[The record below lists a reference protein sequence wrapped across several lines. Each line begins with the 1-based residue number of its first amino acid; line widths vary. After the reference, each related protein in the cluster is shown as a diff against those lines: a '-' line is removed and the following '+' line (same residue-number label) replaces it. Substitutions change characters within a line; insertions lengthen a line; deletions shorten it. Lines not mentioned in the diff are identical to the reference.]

1 MKINS
6 EELDSTNNSN
16 HNSSNNNDSSNSDVK
31 NKELQNTLLDNEQS
45 LNDSFIDAQE
55 DDPIGEPEKAKSD
68 KEMPLED
75 TSTTADTTTSTT
87 ADTTT
92 STTADTYTPN
102 EDNNEDNNNDN
113 RNESGSYA
121 TSTDSDDSSDSL
133 EDPNNLEKMILSTGI
148 RVGTPIKTK
157 FMSSFITRANPE
169 GLYILDIS
177 KTLARIDVA
186 AKFIGRTNI
195 ANVAVTS
202 AREYG
207 KTPIEKFCELTGAR
221 GIFGRFMPGTFTNP
235 SLPKYLE
242 PEIVIVTDPQADE
255 QAVLEATRAGV
266 PVIALSNSDNIT
278 SKVDLVIPSNNRGRK
293 ALATVYWLL
302 TKEVLKKQGKI
313 KSDSEMPMTIDEFE
327 AKLVEELI

>member
-1 MKINS
+1 MNMNS
-6 EELDSTNNSN
+6 EESDSTNNSN
-16 HNSSNNNDSSNSDVK
+16 LNSNNNSNLESETKNQELHNISPEKDQSVNKDHVDTKANQVLESEETGSDDERELEDLKETSSINAP
-31 NKELQNTLLDNEQS
+31 QTDNEDRTDDIS
-45 LNDSFIDAQE
+45 NDG
-55 DDPIGEPEKAKSD
+55 DD
-68 KEMPLED
+68 D
-75 TSTTADTTTSTT
+75 TRSYTTSTD
-87 ADTTT
+87 A
-92 STTADTYTPN
+92 
-102 EDNNEDNNNDN
+102 E
-113 RNESGSYA
+113 
-121 TSTDSDDSSDSL
+121 DSSDAL

-157 FMSSFITRANPE
+157 YMSSFITRANPE

-302 TKEVLKKQGKI
+302 TKEVLKKQGRI
-313 KSDSEMPMTIDEFE
+313 KSDSEMPMTIDDFE

>member
-1 MKINS
+1 MNMNTD
-6 EELDSTNNSN
+6 ELDSLNNS
-16 HNSSNNNDSSNSDVK
+16 
-31 NKELQNTLLDNEQS
+31 DNEQ
-45 LNDSFIDAQE
+45 LDKTVNDATTKTEEE
-55 DDPIGEPEKAKSD
+55 DSNNTNSIAEESP
-68 KEMPLED
+68 
-75 TSTTADTTTSTT
+75 
-87 ADTTT
+87 
-92 STTADTYTPN
+92 
-102 EDNNEDNNNDN
+102 EDNGNSEQTEQTSIGDEDSN
-113 RNESGSYA
+113 S
-121 TSTDSDDSSDSL
+121 SSDMVEQSESL

-157 FMSSFITRANPE
+157 FMTSFITRANPE

-313 KSDSEMPMTIDEFE
+313 KSDSEMPLTIDDFE

>member
-1 MKINS
+1 MIERIS
-6 EELDSTNNSN
+6 DS
-16 HNSSNNNDSSNSDVK
+16 NSSTDYKDQESKGDSSDNYDNSIDIQTENETGYIGSLSSNSKDFSSESSES
-31 NKELQNTLLDNEQS
+31 NSTNSTQF
-45 LNDSFIDAQE
+45 NDDENSE
-55 DDPIGEPEKAKSD
+55 
-68 KEMPLED
+68 
-75 TSTTADTTTSTT
+75 
-87 ADTTT
+87 
-92 STTADTYTPN
+92 
-102 EDNNEDNNNDN
+102 
-113 RNESGSYA
+113 
-121 TSTDSDDSSDSL
+121 SL

-157 FMSSFITRANPE
+157 FMTPFITRANPE

-202 AREYG
+202 SREYG

-255 QAVLEATRAGV
+255 QAVMEATRAGV

-278 SKVDLVIPSNNRGRK
+278 SKVDLVIPTNNRGRK

-313 KSDSEMPMTIDEFE
+313 KSDSEMPLTIDDFE
-327 AKLVEELI
+327 AKLVEEVI

>member
-1 MKINS
+1 MIERIS
-6 EELDSTNNSN
+6 DS
-16 HNSSNNNDSSNSDVK
+16 NSSTDYKDQESKGDSSDNYDNSIDIQTENETGYIGSLSSNSKDFSS
-31 NKELQNTLLDNEQS
+31 ESSES
-45 LNDSFIDAQE
+45 
-55 DDPIGEPEKAKSD
+55 
-68 KEMPLED
+68 
-75 TSTTADTTTSTT
+75 TSTNSTQF
-87 ADTTT
+87 
-92 STTADTYTPN
+92 
-102 EDNNEDNNNDN
+102 
-113 RNESGSYA
+113 
-121 TSTDSDDSSDSL
+121 SDDENSESL

-157 FMSSFITRANPE
+157 FMTPFITRANPE

-202 AREYG
+202 SREYG

-255 QAVLEATRAGV
+255 QAVMEATRAGV

-278 SKVDLVIPSNNRGRK
+278 SKVDLVIPTNNRGRK

-313 KSDSEMPMTIDEFE
+313 KSDSEMPLTIDDFE
-327 AKLVEELI
+327 AKLVEEVI

>member
-1 MKINS
+1 MEQYIMNMNT
-6 EELDSTNNSN
+6 EELDSLNNSN
-16 HNSSNNNDSSNSDVK
+16 NEHLDKTVNDATSKTEDEDSTDTTSNADESSESSDQIEQPSLADEESSSSPEMV
-31 NKELQNTLLDNEQS
+31 EQS
-45 LNDSFIDAQE
+45 E
-55 DDPIGEPEKAKSD
+55 
-68 KEMPLED
+68 
-75 TSTTADTTTSTT
+75 
-87 ADTTT
+87 
-92 STTADTYTPN
+92 
-102 EDNNEDNNNDN
+102 
-113 RNESGSYA
+113 
-121 TSTDSDDSSDSL
+121 SL
-133 EDPNNLEKMILSTGI
+133 EDPNNMEKMILSTGI

-157 FMSSFITRANPE
+157 FMTSFITRANPE

-313 KSDSEMPMTIDEFE
+313 KSDSEMPLTIDDFE

>member
-1 MKINS
+1 MIERISDSNSSTDYNDHEDSKNDSKGNHDNSVDIQTENETGSTRPISSDSKDFTSESIKSTSTNSSQFNEDENS
-6 EELDSTNNSN
+6 E
-16 HNSSNNNDSSNSDVK
+16 
-31 NKELQNTLLDNEQS
+31 
-45 LNDSFIDAQE
+45 
-55 DDPIGEPEKAKSD
+55 
-68 KEMPLED
+68 
-75 TSTTADTTTSTT
+75 
-87 ADTTT
+87 
-92 STTADTYTPN
+92 
-102 EDNNEDNNNDN
+102 
-113 RNESGSYA
+113 
-121 TSTDSDDSSDSL
+121 SL
-133 EDPNNLEKMILSTGI
+133 EDPNNLEKMILSTGS

-157 FMSSFITRANPE
+157 FMTHFITRANPE

-202 AREYG
+202 SREYG

-278 SKVDLVIPSNNRGRK
+278 SKVDVVIPTNNRGRK

-313 KSDSEMPMTIDEFE
+313 KSDSEMPLTIDDFE
-327 AKLVEELI
+327 AKLVEEVI

>member
-1 MKINS
+1 MKS
-6 EELDSTNNSN
+6 EELNSTNDSNLNNNSN
-16 HNSSNNNDSSNSDVK
+16 YSDSDVEK
-31 NKELQNTLLDNEQS
+31 GELQNTPLGNKQSVGENYTEQDNQEMGSEESESQ
-45 LNDSFIDAQE
+45 NNGEID
-55 DDPIGEPEKAKSD
+55 EP
-68 KEMPLED
+68 
-75 TSTTADTTTSTT
+75 TSNAETTAAKTEDQNSESSGYASSTISEET
-87 ADTTT
+87 
-92 STTADTYTPN
+92 
-102 EDNNEDNNNDN
+102 
-113 RNESGSYA
+113 
-121 TSTDSDDSSDSL
+121 SDSL

-313 KSDSEMPMTIDEFE
+313 KSDSEMPMTIDDFE

>member
-1 MKINS
+1 MIEQNSDSSSSSNYEQEKYENSSVNEYENTTHSETENETDSQINS
-6 EELDSTNNSN
+6 STSK
-16 HNSSNNNDSSNSDVK
+16 D
-31 NKELQNTLLDNEQS
+31 
-45 LNDSFIDAQE
+45 F
-55 DDPIGEPEKAKSD
+55 
-68 KEMPLED
+68 
-75 TSTTADTTTSTT
+75 
-87 ADTTT
+87 
-92 STTADTYTPN
+92 
-102 EDNNEDNNNDN
+102 
-113 RNESGSYA
+113 
-121 TSTDSDDSSDSL
+121 SSDSIESSSSNL
-133 EDPNNLEKMILSTGI
+133 PDSETENSDSIEDPNNLEKMILSTGI

-202 AREYG
+202 SREYG

-255 QAVLEATRAGV
+255 QAVIEATRAGV

-278 SKVDLVIPSNNRGRK
+278 SKVDVIIPTNNRGRK

-313 KSDSEMPMTIDEFE
+313 KSDSDMPLAIDDFE
-327 AKLVEELI
+327 AKLVEEVI

>member
-1 MKINS
+1 MIERIS
-6 EELDSTNNSN
+6 DS
-16 HNSSNNNDSSNSDVK
+16 NSSTDY
-31 NKELQNTLLDNEQS
+31 E
-45 LNDSFIDAQE
+45 AQE
-55 DDPIGEPEKAKSD
+55 SK
-68 KEMPLED
+68 
-75 TSTTADTTTSTT
+75 
-87 ADTTT
+87 
-92 STTADTYTPN
+92 
-102 EDNNEDNNNDN
+102 
-113 RNESGSYA
+113 
-121 TSTDSDDSSDSL
+121 DDSSGNYDNSMDIQTEHETGSVGSLSSDSKDFSSESSESTSTNSSQFNDDENSESL

-157 FMSSFITRANPE
+157 FMTPFITRANPE

-202 AREYG
+202 SREYG

-255 QAVLEATRAGV
+255 QAVMEATRAGV

-278 SKVDLVIPSNNRGRK
+278 SKVDVVIPTNNRGRK

-313 KSDSEMPMTIDEFE
+313 KSDSEMPLTIDDFE
-327 AKLVEELI
+327 AKLVEEVI

>member
-1 MKINS
+1 MIEQLS
-6 EELDSTNNSN
+6 DS
-16 HNSSNNNDSSNSDVK
+16 NSSHNDNNDEDNTKDNPTDTYENSINAETKDELETTTDEDLSSNSTDFSLESSSPNLDK
-31 NKELQNTLLDNEQS
+31 LDEDENTE
-45 LNDSFIDAQE
+45 
-55 DDPIGEPEKAKSD
+55 
-68 KEMPLED
+68 
-75 TSTTADTTTSTT
+75 
-87 ADTTT
+87 
-92 STTADTYTPN
+92 
-102 EDNNEDNNNDN
+102 
-113 RNESGSYA
+113 
-121 TSTDSDDSSDSL
+121 SL

-157 FMSSFITRANPE
+157 FMTSFITRANPE

-202 AREYG
+202 SREYG
-207 KTPIEKFCELTGAR
+207 KTPIEKFCELTGATV
-221 GIFGRFMPGTFTNP
+221 IFGRFMPGTFTNP

-255 QAVLEATRAGV
+255 QAVIEATRAGV

-278 SKVDLVIPSNNRGRK
+278 SKVDLVIPTNNRGRK

-313 KSDSEMPMTIDEFE
+313 KSDSEMPLAIDDFE
-327 AKLVEELI
+327 AKLVEEVI

>member
-1 MKINS
+1 MNMNTEEMDSLNNSNNENIDKTVNDDASTTEGEDSKNTTSNS
-6 EELDSTNNSN
+6 EESPVNYGESDETEQTSIVDEEP
-16 HNSSNNNDSSNSDVK
+16 NSSSDTV
-31 NKELQNTLLDNEQS
+31 EQS
-45 LNDSFIDAQE
+45 E
-55 DDPIGEPEKAKSD
+55 
-68 KEMPLED
+68 
-75 TSTTADTTTSTT
+75 
-87 ADTTT
+87 
-92 STTADTYTPN
+92 
-102 EDNNEDNNNDN
+102 
-113 RNESGSYA
+113 
-121 TSTDSDDSSDSL
+121 SL

-157 FMSSFITRANPE
+157 FMTSFITRANPE

-313 KSDSEMPMTIDEFE
+313 KSDSEMPLTIDDFE